1 MNKKELTEA
10 DIRTKFIT
18 PAIEQAGWD
27 KITQFREEVY
37 FTNGRI
43 IVRGKLVMRGKRKRA
58 DYILYYKPNI
68 PIAIIEAKDNNHNIG
83 DGLQQAIEYG
93 EILDIPFV
101 YSSNGDGFIEHDRTK
116 SEGIIEIEYPLDN
129 FPSPSELW
137 NRYKEWKGIT
147 SEFEKPILQQY
158 FYERDGKIPRYYQR
172 VAINRT
178 VEAIIKGQNRILLV
192 MATGTGKTLTAFQ
205 IIWRLWKAG
214 IKKRILFLADRN
226 ILIDQARTNDFKPFG
241 DKITKVKH
249 RQIDKSYE
257 IYLAL
262 YQGLSGNEEWKNIY
276 KQFSENFFDLV
287 IIDEC
292 HRGSARVD
300 SAWREILNYFTS
312 ATQIGMT
319 ATPRETKDIS
329 NIEYFEEPIYTYSL
343 KQGIED
349 GFLAPYKVIRV
360 GIDRDLEGYRPPEGK
375 IDKYGFEVADR
386 EYNISDYDRNLV
398 IDKRTELVAKRVSDY
413 LKNNNSRFNK
423 TILFCV
429 DIEHATRMRQ
439 ALINEN
445 SDLVKK
451 HNKYVMKITG
461 DDQIGKM
468 ELDNFIDPES
478 RFPTLVTTSKL
489 LNTGVDAQTCKLIV
503 LDSNINSITEFKQ
516 IIGRGTRIRED
527 YDKLY
532 FTIIDFR
539 KATRLFADKDFDG
552 KPVKIKEVPVGVD
565 IPIEED
571 EPDNIETIGDETPIN
586 PPDISLDDQDK
597 NDRPRKYYLDDVDA
611 DIVIERELY
620 YDNKGKLITESLI
633 AYTKKKIINK
643 YKTLNDFL
651 IKWNESDKKEAIIKE
666 LREQG
671 LNLEGLQDEVEKG
684 ESFDPFDLIC
694 HLVFDMKP
702 LTRRERA
709 NNVKK
714 RSYFFKYGEK
724 AQSVLYALLD
734 KYADEGIENIEDIR
748 ILKVNP
754 INKLGS
760 TLEIIQSFGGK
771 ENYIKAVNDLGKQI
785 YASG

>member
-1 MNKKELTEA
+1 MLNKKSLTEA

-18 PAIEQAGWD
+18 PAIEQVGWD

-37 FTNGRI
+37 FTDGRI

-93 EILDIPFV
+93 EILDIPFI
-101 YSSNGDGFIEHDRTK
+101 YSSNGDGFIEHDKTK
-116 SEGIIEIEYPLDN
+116 SEGKIEVELSLDN
-129 FPSPSELW
+129 FPTPQDLW
-137 NRYKEWKGIT
+137 NRYKEWKGIS

-158 FYERDGKIPRYYQR
+158 FYERDGKVPRYYQR

-192 MATGTGKTLTAFQ
+192 MATGTGKTFTVFQ

-249 RQIDKSYE
+249 RHIDKSYE

-262 YQGLSGNEEWKNIY
+262 YQGLSGNEDWQNIY
-276 KQFSENFFDLV
+276 KQFSSDFFDLV

-300 SAWREILNYFTS
+300 SAWREILKYFSS

-329 NIEYFEEPIYTYSL
+329 NIEYFEEPIYIYSL

-413 LKNNNSRFNK
+413 LKNNNSRFDK

-468 ELDNFIDPES
+468 ELDNFIDPAS

-503 LDSNINSITEFKQ
+503 LDTNINSMTEFKQ

-552 KPVKIKEVPVGVD
+552 DPVKIKEIPSEVD
-565 IPIEED
+565 IPVEED
-571 EPDNIETIGDETPIN
+571 EIKTEDGVLIEDEEIIFGDVLK
-586 PPDISLDDQDK
+586 DLDEEGITK
-597 NDRPRKYYLDDVDA
+597 PRKYYLDDVDA
-611 DIVIERELY
+611 KIILERELY
-620 YDNKGKLITESLI
+620 YDKDGKLITESLVD
-633 AYTKKKIINK
+633 YSKKNIKQN
-643 YKTLNDFL
+643 YASLNDFL
-651 IKWNESDKKEAIIKE
+651 IKWKQAEKKEAIIDE

-671 LNLEGLQDEVEKG
+671 LHIDGLQNEVGKE
-684 ESFDPFDLIC
+684 FDPFDLIC
-694 HLVFDMKP
+694 HVAFDMKP
-702 LTRRERA
+702 LSRRERA

-714 RSYFFKYGEK
+714 RNYFAKYGEQ
-724 AQSVLYALLD
+724 ARAVLNAMLD
-734 KYADEGIENIEDIR
+734 KYADEGIKNIENMK
-748 ILKVNP
+748 ILYVNP
-754 INKLGS
+754 FNEIGNPLELIN
-760 TLEIIQSFGGK
+760 SFGGK
-771 ENYIKAVNDLGKQI
+771 GQYLKAVSELEKQI
-785 YASG
+785 YAI